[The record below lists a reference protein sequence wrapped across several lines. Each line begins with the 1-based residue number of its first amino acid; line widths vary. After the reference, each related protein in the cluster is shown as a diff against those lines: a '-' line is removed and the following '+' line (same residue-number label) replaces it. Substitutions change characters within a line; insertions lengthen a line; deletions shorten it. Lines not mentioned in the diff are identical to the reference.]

1 MSPGVFLLFFSR
13 EQLVHLNE
21 LLRQEA
27 IAEAVNIARVLCL
40 ERREDG
46 FEFGLGVDKIGSVV
60 AARVDAANR
69 RPHRAVVG
77 IRARLAF
84 SFEEV

>member
-1 MSPGVFLLFFSR
+1 MT
-13 EQLVHLNE
+13 VHL
-21 LLRQEA
+21 A
-27 IAEAVNIARVLCL
+27 ITRVLRL
-40 ERREDG
+40 ERRQNG
-46 FEFGLGVDKIGSVV
+46 FELSLGVNEVSSVF